1 MKFAAFWCKSKST
14 VKWAAV
20 LRLLYF
26 CSMRFFGVNLADV
39 IESLVEERNL
49 DRDQVVAI
57 VCSAVKIAHEKKYPG
72 QEFVVVFNKK
82 TSSIDV
88 GSRKTVVANVT
99 DKDHE
104 VGLRK
109 AVTIDPR
116 CSNGDVIVVPFEEP
130 VGRIEILAARQ
141 LIASQI
147 KELEE
152 EAIYDEYIEREGKIL
167 TGVVHKKER
176 SGFAVTIGDQTGFLP
191 NSGCIPEEQ
200 LRIGY
205 SIKVV
210 LKEVLAIAR
219 GGYQL
224 ILDRASAD
232 FVKCLLEL
240 EIPEIFEGIVEVK
253 KIVRTAGYKTKVA
266 LVSHNKDIDPVGTCV
281 GVGGVRIKPI
291 LKGLGLEKVDLIP
304 WTDDVAEMVRASLK
318 PAVIDDVEISPD
330 GSRAIVSLG
339 DDQRAFAIGKS
350 GQNIALA
357 SALSDIQISLEP
369 ADGQPHVEDPF
380 RDA

>member
-1 MKFAAFWCKSKST
+1 M
-14 VKWAAV
+14 
-20 LRLLYF
+20 
-26 CSMRFFGVNLADV
+26 NLADV

-88 GSRKTVVANVT
+88 GTRKVVVASAV
-99 DKDHE
+99 DKDKE
-104 VGLRK
+104 VSHRK
-109 AVTIDPR
+109 AMTIDPK
-116 CSNGDVIVVPFEEP
+116 CSLGDVVSVPFEEP

-141 LIASQI
+141 LISLQI

-152 EAIYDEYIEREGKIL
+152 SAIYDEYVEREGKIL
-167 TGVVHKKER
+167 TGVIHKKER
-176 SGFAVTIGDQTGFLP
+176 SGFSVTVGEIAGFLP
-191 NSGCIPEEQ
+191 NSGVIPGEQ

-205 SIKVV
+205 SVKVV
-210 LKEVLAIAR
+210 LKEVLPVAR

-240 EIPEIFEGIVEVK
+240 EIPEIFEGIVEIK

-266 LVSHNKDIDPVGTCV
+266 LISHNKDVDPVGTCV

-291 LKGLGLEKVDLIP
+291 LKGLGLEKVDLIS
-304 WTDDVAEMVRASLK
+304 WSDDVAEMVRSSLK
-318 PAVIDDVEISPD
+318 PAVIDDVTISPD
-330 GSRAIVSLG
+330 ESRAIVSLG

-357 SALSDIQISLEP
+357 SALSNIQISLEP
-369 ADGQPHVEDPF
+369 VDGQSHIEDPF
-380 RDA
+380 KDA